1 METKIE
7 FPCSYPIKIIG
18 ATDKVSYEYIF
29 RLSKNQFKEMT
40 EKDIQLK
47 YSKNRNY
54 VSFHLDV
61 VVESEKQLRDLHKS
75 IMEVDGVKMVL

>member
-29 RLSKNQFKEMT
+29 RLSKNQFKTMSD
-40 EKDIQLK
+40 KDIHSK

-54 VSFHLDV
+54 VSYHLDV
-61 VVESEKQLRDLHKS
+61 VVESEDQLKELHQS
-75 IMEVDGVKMVL
+75 LMELEGVKMVL

>member
-1 METKIE
+1 MEPKIE

-18 ATDKVSYEYIF
+18 ATDKVSYEGIF